1 MIHTDATPEHILAPA
16 HGSGTGANSPQNLLD
31 LMSDGFYLLLL
42 IQRRQVPEDHQAFS
56 AAVMH
61 FFTKMENA
69 ASAAGIASEDI
80 YAAKY
85 AYCATIDEL
94 ILSASDC
101 PFRDKW
107 QLNPLQLVLFGDQL
121 AGDKFFIQLEDLR
134 NKGATRLRAL
144 EVYHLCLLL
153 GFQGKYRLEGAEKLS
168 YLTAR
173 LGDELIF
180 LKGKRTAFAPHW
192 TAPDRVTHILRRQ
205 VPLWTPALV
214 LGLVGAISFTAFKL
228 TLSTNTQQQLSTFN
242 DVIALPTR
250 TASLTLT
257 LP

>member
-1 MIHTDATPEHILAPA
+1 MTYTAIAAPVLLP
-16 HGSGTGANSPQNLLD
+16 HPGSSMGGASRQRLLD

-69 ASAAGIASEDI
+69 ATAAGIAAEDI
-80 YAAKY
+80 YSAKY

-94 ILSASDC
+94 ILSAPDC

-107 QLNPLQLVLFGDQL
+107 QFNPLQLVLFGDQL
-121 AGDKFFIQLEDLR
+121 AGDKFFTYLEELR
-134 NKGATRLRAL
+134 SKGAARLQAL

-153 GFQGKYRLEGAEKLS
+153 GFQGKYRLEGPEKLGF
-168 YLTAR
+168 LTAR
-173 LGDELIF
+173 LGDELVL

-192 TAPDRVTHILRRQ
+192 AAPDRVIHILRRQ
-205 VPLWTPALV
+205 VPLWTPGLV
-214 LGLVGAISFTAFKL
+214 LGVVGAITFTAFKL
-228 TLSTNTQQQLSTFN
+228 TLSSETQQQMTVFN
-242 DVIALPTR
+242 NVIQLPTR
-250 TASLTLT
+250 TASLTIT

>member
-1 MIHTDATPEHILAPA
+1 MTYTTAAQPLLAAAP
-16 HGSGTGANSPQNLLD
+16 GSRSVGNSPQSLLD

-56 AAVMH
+56 AAVMQ
-61 FFTKMENA
+61 FFTKMEGA
-69 ASAAGIASEDI
+69 ATAAGIASEDI
-80 YAAKY
+80 YSAKY

-94 ILSASDC
+94 ILSAPDC

-107 QLNPLQLVLFGDQL
+107 QFNPLQLVLFGDQL
-121 AGDKFFIQLEDLR
+121 AGDKFFTYLEDLR
-134 NKGATRLRAL
+134 SKGAARLHAL

-153 GFQGKYRLEGAEKLS
+153 GFQGKFRLEGSEKLGF
-168 YLTAR
+168 LTAR
-173 LGDELIF
+173 LGDELMF

-192 TAPDRVTHILRRQ
+192 VAPDRVTHVLRRQ

-214 LGLVGAISFTAFKL
+214 LGVVGALSYTAFKV
-228 TLSTNTQQQLSTFN
+228 TLSTDTRQHMSALSN
-242 DVIALPTR
+242 VIQLPTR
-250 TASLTLT
+250 TASLTIT